1 MSQSYMK
8 ATIDGVNG
16 SGKSG
21 TSARIAVGISKDF
34 CNSAPVLVADSEE
47 RWRFYKKTIFDVER
61 VPLVIVPGNTL
72 IALRKAYDRAEK
84 EKVCVMVKDQLTTPW
99 MEGVKSFSYE
109 NGNMPFERRQ
119 QLMNQWDPVVHNFRY
134 SPFHVIACGRLGF
147 HWTNVEDE
155 ETGQT
160 KLLQGDSKFNAG
172 GGQNFGYEAD
182 LELEMR
188 RRKRMLKALFRQKMA
203 VEHICDVVKDAAAGI
218 LNGKQFVFPT
228 AEGLYK
234 AGDYKTVLAAFRP
247 YIEFM
252 KGIDAPVAATS
263 STANLIVG
271 GRTDWE
277 KDRVERKGLIE
288 ELANLLDHCFPGGEK
303 RSKIDAMFR
312 HLTLEYLNGFSS
324 WSRMEE
330 ETKTIDLA
338 RNVEIAKKMRARLQS
353 GERIPDQNA
362 LVGMLHLATED
373 VLHPGKNMTLLELL
387 AAKSVGS
394 SNGNGKPQPVVAAMD
409 QPAEEEIPF

>member
-21 TSARIAVGISKDF
+21 TSARLAVGIAKEL
-34 CNSAPVLVADSEE
+34 CGSAPVLVADSEE
-47 RWRFYKKTIFDVER
+47 RWRFYKRTIFDVEK
-61 VPLVIVPGNTL
+61 VPLIVVPGNTL
-72 IALRKAYDRAEK
+72 VAVRKAYDRAEE

-109 NGNMPFERRQ
+109 NGNLPFERRQ

-134 SPFHVIACGRLGF
+134 SPFHVIACGRLGYF
-147 HWTNVEDE
+147 WSNEEDE

-160 KLLQGDSKFNAG
+160 KLKQGDSKFNAG

-188 RRKRMLKALFRQKMA
+188 RRKRVLKALFRSKMS
-203 VEHICDVVKDAAAGI
+203 VEHICDVIKDAAAGI

-228 AEGLYK
+228 SEGLYK
-234 AGDYKTVLAAFRP
+234 AGDYKPVLEAFRP

-252 KGIDAPVAATS
+252 KGIDAPVSGTS
-263 STANLIVG
+263 STAALIVG

-277 KDRVERKGLIE
+277 KDRQTRKGLLE
-288 ELANLLDHCFPGGEK
+288 ELSNLLDQCFPGGEK
-303 RSKIDAMFR
+303 RSKIDTMFR
-312 HLTLEYLNGFSS
+312 NLTLEYLNGFSS

-330 ETKTIDLA
+330 ETKTVDLE
-338 RNVEIAKKMRARLQS
+338 RNVEIIKKMRARLQA
-353 GERIPDQNA
+353 GERVTDQA
-362 LVGMLHLATED
+362 SLVGMLHLSTED

-387 AAKSVGS
+387 TSTSV
-394 SNGNGKPQPVVAAMD
+394 NHKNGKPQPVVAAMD
-409 QPAEEEIPF
+409 KPAEEEIPF